1 MGGIIPPILGNDMSV
16 IEVSHLTFSW
26 PKQTENLLDIPSL
39 RIEKGEKVFL
49 KGPSGSGKSSLLSLL
64 TGITQP
70 TSGEITLLKEPFSS
84 LKPAQRDKFRA
95 DHIGYIFQMFNLL
108 PYLSVIDNVLLPCRF
123 SSLRKIQLN
132 GEMEQEAKRLL
143 TQLHLPHECLEQP
156 ISELSIGQQQRVAAA
171 RALIGQPELLIA
183 DEPTSA
189 LDHDN
194 REAFIQLLMA
204 ECEKADTTLLFVSH
218 DETLEG
224 LFDRSIA
231 LNDINLAAREIS

>member
-1 MGGIIPPILGNDMSV
+1 MSV
-16 IEVSHLTFSW
+16 IQLSHLTFRW
-26 PKQTENLLDIPSL
+26 PKQTENLLEIPSL
-39 RIEKGEKVFL
+39 TINKGEKVFL

-64 TGITQP
+64 AGISQP
-70 TSGEITLLKEPFSS
+70 TSGEISLLQQPFSQ
-84 LKPAQRDKFRA
+84 LKSTQRDKFRA

-123 SSLRKIQLN
+123 SRQRKSQLS
-132 GEMEQEAKRLL
+132 EDMEQEATRLL
-143 TQLHLPHECLEQP
+143 NQLHLPPECLERP

-204 ECEKADTTLLFVSH
+204 ECNKAETTLLFVSH
-218 DETLEG
+218 DETLEM

-231 LNDINLAAREIS
+231 LNDINLAGREVS

>member
-1 MGGIIPPILGNDMSV
+1 MSV
-16 IEVSHLTFSW
+16 IELNQLTFKW
-26 PKQTENLLDIPSL
+26 PKQEGNLLDIPSL
-39 RIEKGEKVFL
+39 TITKGEKVFL

-64 TGITQP
+64 AGISQP
-70 TSGEITLLKEPFSS
+70 TSGEITLLGQPFSQ
-84 LKPAQRDKFRA
+84 LKPNQRDKFRA

-123 SSLRKIQLN
+123 SRQRKNQLS
-132 GEMEQEAKRLL
+132 GEMDLEAKRLL
-143 TQLHLPHECLEQP
+143 NQLHLPQECLEQP
-156 ISELSIGQQQRVAAA
+156 INELSIGQQQRVAAA

-189 LDHDN
+189 LDHAN

-204 ECEKADTTLLFVSH
+204 ECDKAETTLLFVSH

-231 LNDINLAAREIS
+231 LGHINQAAKEIY

>member
-1 MGGIIPPILGNDMSV
+1 MNV
-16 IEVSHLTFSW
+16 IELSNLTFRW
-26 PKQTENLLDIPSL
+26 PKQTQNLLEIPSL
-39 RIEKGEKVFL
+39 EVKKGEKVFL

-64 TGITQP
+64 AGISQP
-70 TSGEITLLKEPFSS
+70 TSGEIKLLQQPFSQQ
-84 LKPAQRDKFRA
+84 KPTQRDQFRA
-95 DHIGYIFQMFNLL
+95 NHIGYIFQMFNLL

-123 SSLRKIQLN
+123 SHRRKRRFS
-132 GEMEQEAKRLL
+132 GEMTQEAKRLL
-143 TQLHLPHECLEQP
+143 TQLHLPQECLVRP

-204 ECEKADTTLLFVSH
+204 ECDKAETTLLFVSH
-218 DETLEG
+218 DGTLES
-224 LFDRSIA
+224 LFDRSIE
-231 LNDINLAAREIS
+231 LNNINQAAKGIR

>member
-1 MGGIIPPILGNDMSV
+1 MNV
-16 IEVSHLTFSW
+16 IELNDLTFRW
-26 PKQTENLLDIPSL
+26 PGQTEDLLNIPHL
-39 RIEKGEKVFL
+39 YIEKGEKVFL

-64 TGITQP
+64 AGITHP
-70 TSGEITLLKEPFSS
+70 STGSINLLQQSFSH
-84 LKPAQRDKFRA
+84 LKPTQRDKFRA

-123 SSLRKIQLN
+123 SARRKVQIKDSL
-132 GEMEQEAKRLL
+132 EDEAKRILHK
-143 TQLHLPHECLEQP
+143 LHLPQSCLNRP

-194 REAFIQLLMA
+194 REAFIELLMN
-204 ECEKADTTLLFVSH
+204 ECEQAQTTLLFVSH
-218 DETLEG
+218 DATLES

-231 LNDINLAAREIS
+231 LNDINQAYKGSTL

>member
-1 MGGIIPPILGNDMSV
+1 MNV
-16 IEVSHLTFSW
+16 IELSNLTFRW

-39 RIEKGEKVFL
+39 TINQGEKVFI

-64 TGITQP
+64 TGISQP
-70 TSGEITLLKEPFSS
+70 TTGKINLLQQSFSHLES
-84 LKPAQRDKFRA
+84 TQRDKFRA

-123 SSLRKIQLN
+123 SARRRVQINNRL
-132 GEMEQEAKRLL
+132 EAEAKRIL
-143 TQLHLPHECLEQP
+143 TQLHLPQRCLNRP

-171 RALIGQPELLIA
+171 RAIIGQPELLIA

-194 REAFIQLLMA
+194 REAFIALLMK
-204 ECEKADTTLLFVSH
+204 ECEQAQTTLLFVSH
-218 DETLEG
+218 DETLES

-231 LNDINLAAREIS
+231 LNDINQAYKGSKQ

>member
-1 MGGIIPPILGNDMSV
+1 MNV
-16 IEVSHLTFSW
+16 IELNDITFRW
-26 PKQTENLLDIPSL
+26 PKQTEDLLDIPSL
-39 RIEKGEKVFL
+39 TIKKGEKVFL

-64 TGITQP
+64 AGISQP
-70 TSGEITLLKEPFSS
+70 TSGEIQLLQQPFSQQ
-84 LKPAQRDKFRA
+84 KPTHRDQFRA
-95 DHIGYIFQMFNLL
+95 NHIGYIFQMFNLL

-123 SSLRKIQLN
+123 SRLRKNRLSSA
-132 GEMEQEAKRLL
+132 MDLEAKRLL
-143 TQLHLPHECLEQP
+143 TQLHLPQEYLEKP
-156 ISELSIGQQQRVAAA
+156 ITELSIGQQQRVAAA

-204 ECEKADTTLLFVSH
+204 ECDKAETTLLFVSH
-218 DETLEG
+218 DETLES

-231 LNDINLAAREIS
+231 LNELNRAARGIC